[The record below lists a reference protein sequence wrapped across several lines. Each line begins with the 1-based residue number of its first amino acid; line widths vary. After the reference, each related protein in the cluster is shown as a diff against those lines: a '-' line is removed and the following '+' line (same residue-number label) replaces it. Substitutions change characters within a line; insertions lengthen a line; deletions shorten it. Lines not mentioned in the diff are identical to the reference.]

1 MSVRVGRIMR
11 HEDVH
16 GVSGTG
22 KVADVFEASNGKAV
36 VIWISSNPSVVVY
49 DNVKAVENVHGH
61 GGKTEVVWEWE
72 APRDPDPMDA
82 VIERKVAEAGGSG
95 ATGATAVEAEKD
107 AEADAIADEIVEDAK
122 QAIDRV
128 AGKVAERL
136 TQATVEKVE
145 KKAAEK
151 QAVLDNRVP
160 HLVKLAEKDDAEK
173 QE

>member
-1 MSVRVGRIMR
+1 MR

-82 VIERKVAEAGGSG
+82 VIERKVAEAGSG

-122 QAIDRV
+122 HTIDRV

-145 KKAAEK
+145 QKAAKK
-151 QAVLDNRVP
+151 Q
-160 HLVKLAEKDDAEK
+160 AEKDDAEK

>member
-1 MSVRVGRIMR
+1 MR

-82 VIERKVAEAGGSG
+82 VIDRKVA
-95 ATGATAVEAEKD
+95 
-107 AEADAIADEIVEDAK
+107 
-122 QAIDRV
+122 
-128 AGKVAERL
+128 
-136 TQATVEKVE
+136 
-145 KKAAEK
+145 
-151 QAVLDNRVP
+151 
-160 HLVKLAEKDDAEK
+160 
-173 QE
+173 

>member
-16 GVSGTG
+16 GVSGDG

-61 GGKTEVVWEWE
+61 GGKTEVIWEWE
-72 APRDPDPMDA
+72 APRDPDPMDK
-82 VIERKVAEAGGSG
+82 VIERKVAEAGPTVPAG
-95 ATGATAVEAEKD
+95 ATGPTAEAAEKD
-107 AEADAIADEIVEDAK
+107 AEADAIADEIVEEAADTV
-122 QAIDRV
+122 DRV
-128 AGKVAERL
+128 AGKLAEKL
-136 TQATVEKVE
+136 TQATAEKVE

-151 QAVLDNRVP
+151 QR
-160 HLVKLAEKDDAEK
+160 EKDDAEK
-173 QE
+173 

>member
-1 MSVRVGRIMR
+1 MR

-61 GGKTEVVWEWE
+61 GGKTEVVWERE
-72 APRDPDPMDA
+72 ATRDPDPMDA
-82 VIERKVAEAGGSG
+82 VIDRKVAEGGSG
-95 ATGATAVEAEKD
+95 AIGATAVEAEKD
-107 AEADAIADEIVEDAK
+107 AEANAIADEIVEDAK
-122 QAIDRV
+122 QTIDRV

-145 KKAAEK
+145 RKAAEK
-151 QAVLDNRVP
+151 Q
-160 HLVKLAEKDDAEK
+160 AEKDDAEK